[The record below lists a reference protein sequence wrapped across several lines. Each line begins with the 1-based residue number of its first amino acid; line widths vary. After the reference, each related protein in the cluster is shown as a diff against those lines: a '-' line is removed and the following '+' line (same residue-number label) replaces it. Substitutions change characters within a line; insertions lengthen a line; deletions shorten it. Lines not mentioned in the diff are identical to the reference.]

1 MNSSPKRAETLL
13 LLARQLAQ
21 FNGLV
26 WARCGAKVTSRY
38 LALAGMLLTTV
49 ERKAEVSWK
58 EAPSE
63 RET

>member
-1 MNSSPKRAETLL
+1 MSEHPKRAETLL

-26 WARCGAKVTSRY
+26 WARCTPKVTSRY
-38 LALAGMLLTTV
+38 LALAGTLLATV
-49 ERKAEVSWK
+49 ERKAGVSWK